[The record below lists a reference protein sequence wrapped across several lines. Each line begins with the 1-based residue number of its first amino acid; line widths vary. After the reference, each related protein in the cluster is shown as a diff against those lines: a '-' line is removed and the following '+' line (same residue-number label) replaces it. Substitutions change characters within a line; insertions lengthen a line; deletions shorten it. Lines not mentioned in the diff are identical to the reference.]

1 MLFFQLISDVKI
13 WVDSADTALQVI
25 ASWFLPLH
33 ELIHLPKPKR
43 FWNSENITNTQNI
56 GTTCPAKYVPM
67 YTVAMSSELQT
78 YTNMWTPWYQPWQST
93 HTAIGWDLFHELQHE
108 NVEWSIAHTRLT
120 PSISETKT
128 NTYIYI
134 YWCSGT
140 HHYLLSW
147 KKMFQKMNSEN
158 KNKIKK

>member
-33 ELIHLPKPKR
+33 ELIHLPKPKW

-56 GTTCPAKYVPM
+56 GTNCAGHAPQNTFLCLG
-67 YTVAMSSELQT
+67 VAMSSELQT

-134 YWCSGT
+134 YIDALGRITIFWAG
-140 HHYLLSW
+140 
-147 KKMFQKMNSEN
+147 
-158 KNKIKK
+158 KNVSKNEFRK